1 MRSTERCQFKKLF
14 CTLFAMKA
22 CEICVRWNM
31 LKNRAKG
38 SAKSNK
44 IVKVADT
51 YVAEFVVL
59 KVCLDKYSKVTLD

>member
-1 MRSTERCQFKKLF
+1 
-14 CTLFAMKA
+14 
-22 CEICVRWNM
+22 M

-44 IVKVADT
+44 IVKVANT